1 MFCITKAFWGYWE
14 KVTIAA
20 QNSSIEQDEKKKS
33 SEAVISAEKQNED
46 LMQRVWQGKSMKPIV
61 ILFIF
66 FFVEILKE
74 KKVQLK

>member
-1 MFCITKAFWGYWE
+1 MK
-14 KVTIAA
+14 
-20 QNSSIEQDEKKKS
+20 KKKS

-46 LMQRVWQGKSMKPIV
+46 LTQRVWQGKSMKPIV